1 MDWQRPLMLL
11 LQSLF
16 FPMSWGSG
24 GGGKGRD
31 DLPREKPTT
40 CPVFDRLFD
49 IFAKIPLVESQASCA
64 RIGIAA
70 SHWRLD
76 CSVDGMQAE
85 LSVFNLTYC

>member
-1 MDWQRPLMLL
+1 MDWQRTLMLL

-64 RIGIAA
+64 GIGIAA
-70 SHWRLD
+70 SHWLMD
-76 CSVDGMQAE
+76 CSVD
-85 LSVFNLTYC
+85 